1 MVRTDKILHDTL
13 MMTAVYMEGRSAF
26 GLKFH
31 FQITGQTDVEI
42 FKDLMESAKK
52 GDLHE
57 NMALR
62 ILMNFDQIIYDI
74 YGKEEGL
81 KLIKKYYA
89 L

>member
-1 MVRTDKILHDTL
+1 MVRTDEILHDAL

-26 GLKFH
+26 GLKQH
-31 FQITGQTDVEI
+31 FQITKQTDVEI
-42 FKDLMESAKK
+42 FKDLRESAKK
-52 GDLHE
+52 GDFHE

-74 YGKEEGL
+74 HGKEEGA
-81 KLIKKYYA
+81 KLIDKFYA